1 MNCWILAPWRA
12 WTIEITVTVN
22 RISANIARVIPV
34 RNGRSVGYDIAIRA
48 AGRPFRR
55 EPATRIAFSV
65 GAALKTATRMPP
77 RTRRSPI
84 ATNRTGVVDR
94 DVRGRRGFEGE

>member
-1 MNCWILAPWRA
+1 MNCWMLAPWRA

-65 GAALKTATRMPP
+65 GAALGGETRPAARAQERNASRAPAANATR
-77 RTRRSPI
+77 RLS
-84 ATNRTGVVDR
+84 GSK
-94 DVRGRRGFEGE
+94 